1 MSAINKL
8 MAKSIEIDSIFAD
21 LKKIADRCDKI
32 GFTYMLTASVYN
44 LNKEYT
50 NEMHANGMTAEE
62 SRILLFMHQEEIT
75 KNQITNLLN
84 KK

>member
-1 MSAINKL
+1 
-8 MAKSIEIDSIFAD
+8 MAKSIEIDAIFAD

-50 NEMHANGMTAEE
+50 NEMHANNMSAEE
-62 SRILLFMHQEEIT
+62 SRILLFMHQEEII
-75 KNQITNLLN
+75 KNQLQNHLT
-84 KK
+84 K

>member
-1 MSAINKL
+1 MAINKL
-8 MAKSIEIDSIFAD
+8 MAKSIEIDAIFAD

-50 NEMHANGMTAEE
+50 NEMHANNMSAEE
-62 SRILLFMHQEEIT
+62 SRILLFMHQEEII
-75 KNQITNLLN
+75 KNQLQNHLT
-84 KK
+84 K

>member
-8 MAKSIEIDSIFAD
+8 MANNSEIDAIFAD

-50 NEMHANGMTAEE
+50 NEMHAGSMSPEE
-62 SRILLFMHQEEIT
+62 SRVLLYMHCEEII
-75 KNQITNLLN
+75 KNQVQNL